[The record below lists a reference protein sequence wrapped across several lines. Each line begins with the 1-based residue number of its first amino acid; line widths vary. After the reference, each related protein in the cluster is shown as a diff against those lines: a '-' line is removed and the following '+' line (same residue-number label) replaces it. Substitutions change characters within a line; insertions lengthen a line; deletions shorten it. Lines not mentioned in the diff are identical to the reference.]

1 MTRGLISMRDTRTPL
16 VTNTVQLGLR
26 IVLISLLI
34 GQLGTLAIPLAFVV
48 SCSLETVALASVLV
62 VRLRRRTQVSGTR
75 RQTLVV

>member
-34 GQLGTLAIPLAFVV
+34 GQPGTLAIPLAFVV